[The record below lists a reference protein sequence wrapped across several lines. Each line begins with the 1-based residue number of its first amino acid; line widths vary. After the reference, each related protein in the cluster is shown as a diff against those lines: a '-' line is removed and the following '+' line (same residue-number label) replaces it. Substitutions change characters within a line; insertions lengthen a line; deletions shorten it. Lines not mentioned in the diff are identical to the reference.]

1 MEPDAYRVLQVNPQ
15 AEQEVVEAAFRRLA
29 HKYHPDV
36 NPAPE
41 AVAQMTQIVA
51 AYELVR
57 DPDRRAAYDRSLETR
72 QRPQFSGAHG
82 DSGPDGDLGAEE
94 GISLSLLGD
103 LIGLDVKRRR
113 RSS

>member
-1 MEPDAYRVLQVNPQ
+1 MEPDAYRVLQVDPM
-15 AEQEVVEAAFRRLA
+15 ADQEVVDAAFRRLA

-41 AVAQMTQIVA
+41 AAAQMAQIVA

-57 DPDRRAAYDRSLETR
+57 DPGRRAAYDRSLEIR
-72 QRPQFSGAHG
+72 QRPQFSGVHA
-82 DSGPDGDLGAEE
+82 DSGAAE
-94 GISLSLLGD
+94 GISLSLLGG
-103 LIGLDVKRRR
+103 LIGFDLKRTR